1 MLYNLVKNVNTFIDE
16 MKSIGDDKVG
26 ENEWFELKFNEDL
39 DQLER
44 GSGAMN
50 GIPTLNET
58 FVSIICWLYS
68 IDMVWSYMITRAS
81 NNISFRVFLYLFWVK
96 IL

>member
-39 DQLER
+39 DHRER
-44 GSGAMN
+44 GN
-50 GIPTLNET
+50 GSDECDSDIEW
-58 FVSIICWLYS
+58 IICFYYLLIILYWHGLVIYVKKWKWKHHILS
-68 IDMVWSYMITRAS
+68 L
-81 NNISFRVFLYLFWVK
+81 FLSL
-96 IL
+96 LS